1 MATCAWG
8 KEESFWSA
16 LEKELCGIKE
26 DAHPVA
32 PISATRNGNVTLAG
46 NGASLKK
53 KAQCTLSDRNK
64 NKKCQSLC
72 SRCGKH
78 TQYVLNTRTLSASTV
93 IILILLL
100 PLSLFLFSFVFI
112 CKCFWD
118 LCCYSCIFASGLV
131 VCFGGYLCE
140 THKRNQLVTLKDYYD
155 RVLLISFFN
164 AVYFLWTTKTLIIG
178 YGFNNIT
185 IKIAIFW
192 SLRPR
197 STPGATFWGNWPT
210 QNGDARLIPSE
221 HQPWPCAIQLLNM
234 HVLYGQDPYMPTN

>member
-1 MATCAWG
+1 M
-8 KEESFWSA
+8 
-16 LEKELCGIKE
+16 EKELCGIKE

-53 KAQCTLSDRNK
+53 RARCTLSDRNK

-100 PLSLFLFSFVFI
+100 PLSLFLFSFEFI
-112 CKCFWD
+112 CKCVPG
-118 LCCYSCIFASGLV
+118 LCYYLCLFANVFEICVAIPVYLQV
-131 VCFGGYLCE
+131 VCVGGYLSE

-164 AVYFLWTTKTLIIG
+164 AVYFL
-178 YGFNNIT
+178 
-185 IKIAIFW
+185 
-192 SLRPR
+192 
-197 STPGATFWGNWPT
+197 
-210 QNGDARLIPSE
+210 
-221 HQPWPCAIQLLNM
+221 
-234 HVLYGQDPYMPTN
+234 